1 MPDPVELAVFKNLYH
16 SIAEEM
22 GAALRRTSFS
32 PNIKERR
39 DYSCAVFDSA
49 GQVIAMGDH
58 MPVHLGSMPMSV
70 AAVIENEKAKQ
81 DELEPGDVVM
91 LNDPF
96 RGGTHLPDI
105 TLVMPVYVSRVR
117 GEWSAGRPR
126 PATRLLDPS
135 NPLRAG
141 SRDVRRS
148 TPPRHI
154 TAPDFYVASRAHH
167 ADVGGTYP
175 GSMGPCREIYQE
187 GLRIPPVKIMRGGKI
202 VHDVLALVLNNV
214 RTPDEREGDLGA
226 QIAACQTGA
235 QRLREICDRYG
246 VARVRRAAA
255 DLLVYSEA
263 MMRAFLR
270 MIPPGHYHAE
280 DFLDDDGVDDRPV
293 RIAVTI
299 HVEASSSTR
308 KKTRQA
314 ASLRQSSKQ
323 PSAQVTIDFTGSDLQ
338 VKGAVNA
345 VEAITYS
352 ACFYVFRCLLREDVP
367 ATSGLMRPIHVI
379 APAGTVVNARPP
391 AAVAGGNVE
400 TSQRIVDVL
409 LKALAQAIPDRI
421 PAAASGTMNNLTI
434 GGLDIRSDDLRSGD
448 SHSEDPRSGG
458 HGSGEPFT
466 YYETIAGGMGARP
479 TKDGVSG
486 VHTHMTNSLNTPA
499 EALEYAYP
507 IRLRQYSLRPNSG
520 GAGLHK
526 GGDGIIREIEV
537 LTDAQV
543 TLLADRRTRGPYG
556 LAGGADGAPGRTI
569 VIRLDG
575 SEEEIPGKTSVRLR
589 SGERVRIESP
599 GGGGWGKPNP
609 T

>member
-1 MPDPVELAVFKNLYH
+1 MRDPVELEVFKNIYH

-22 GAALRRTSFS
+22 GAALRSTSFS

-70 AAVIENEKAKQ
+70 AAAVEQ
-81 DELEPGDVVM
+81 CVLEPGDLVM

-105 TLVMPVYVSRVR
+105 TLVMPVYVKEAKSGGR
-117 GEWSAGRPR
+117 GH
-126 PATRLLDPS
+126 
-135 NPLRAG
+135 
-141 SRDVRRS
+141 
-148 TPPRHI
+148 PPH
-154 TAPDFYVASRAHH
+154 TSPDFYVASRAHH

-187 GLRIPPVKIMRGGKI
+187 GLRIPPVKIMRGGEL
-202 VHDVLALVLNNV
+202 VADVLALLLNNV
-214 RTPDEREGDLGA
+214 RTPEEREGDLGA

-235 QRLREICDRYG
+235 QRLHEICDRYG
-246 VARVRRAAA
+246 IARTKRAAA
-255 DLLVYSEA
+255 DLLVYSEQ

-270 MIPPGHYHAE
+270 TIPPGRYHAE
-280 DFLDDDGVDDRPV
+280 DFLDDDGIEDKPV
-293 RIAVTI
+293 RIDVTI
-299 HVEASSSTR
+299 HVKASSAKKSSAVETR
-308 KKTRQA
+308 LA
-314 ASLRQSSKQ
+314 ASARRKS
-323 PSAQVTIDFTGSDLQ
+323 PANVTVDFTGSDPQ
-338 VKGAVNA
+338 VQCAINA

-352 ACFYVFRCLLREDVP
+352 ACFYVFRCLLHEDVP
-367 ATSGLMRPIHVI
+367 ATSGLMRPIRVI
-379 APAGTVVNARPP
+379 APKGTIVNANPP

-409 LKALAQAIPDRI
+409 LKALAKAIPDRI

-434 GGLDIRSDDLRSGD
+434 GGI
-448 SHSEDPRSGG
+448 DPRN
-458 HGSGEPFT
+458 GEPFA
-466 YYETIAGGMGARP
+466 YYETIAGGMGARS

-507 IRLRQYSLRPNSG
+507 IRLRQYSFRSNSG
-520 GAGLHK
+520 GTGLHA
-526 GGDGIIREIEV
+526 GGDGIVREIEV

-543 TLLADRRTRGPYG
+543 TLLADRRSRGPYG
-556 LAGGADGAPGRTI
+556 LAGGADGAPGRTLI
-569 VIRLDG
+569 IRRDG
-575 SEEEIPGKTSVRLR
+575 TEEEIPGKTSVRLR
-589 SGERVRIESP
+589 SGERVRVETP
-599 GGGGWGKPNP
+599 GGGGWGKPNR
-609 T
+609 

>member
-1 MPDPVELAVFKNLYH
+1 MRDPVELEVFKSLYH

-70 AAVIENEKAKQ
+70 AAAVAQ
-81 DELEPGDVVM
+81 CELEPGDVVM

-105 TLVMPVYVSRVR
+105 TLVMPVYIRKAKSRGR
-117 GEWSAGRPR
+117 G
-126 PATRLLDPS
+126 RLPH
-135 NPLRAG
+135 
-141 SRDVRRS
+141 
-148 TPPRHI
+148 T
-154 TAPDFYVASRAHH
+154 TTPDFYVASRAHH

-187 GLRIPPVKIMRGGKI
+187 GLRIPPVKIMRGGKL
-202 VHDVLALVLNNV
+202 VSDVLALLLNNV
-214 RTPDEREGDLGA
+214 RTPEEREGDLGA

-246 VARVRRAAA
+246 IARAKRAAA
-255 DLLVYSEA
+255 DLLVYSEE

-270 MIPPGHYHAE
+270 TIPPGQYQAE
-280 DFLDDDGVDDRPV
+280 DFLDDDGVEDKPV

-299 HVEASSSTR
+299 YVAPPSRVETR
-308 KKTRQA
+308 LA
-314 ASLRQSSKQ
+314 ASPSASKKNLG
-323 PSAQVTIDFTGSDLQ
+323 AQVTIDFTGSNPQ
-338 VKGAVNA
+338 VQGAINA

-367 ATSGLMRPIHVI
+367 ATSGLMRPIRVI
-379 APAGTVVNARPP
+379 APSGTVVNAKPP

-409 LKALAQAIPDRI
+409 LKALAPAIPERI
-421 PAAASGTMNNLTI
+421 PAAAAGTMNNLTI
-434 GGLDIRSDDLRSGD
+434 GGI
-448 SHSEDPRSGG
+448 DPRF
-458 HGSGEPFT
+458 GEPFA
-466 YYETIAGGMGARP
+466 YYETIAGGMGARCS
-479 TKDGVSG
+479 KDGVSG

-507 IRLRQYSLRPNSG
+507 IRLRQYSFRPNSG
-520 GAGLHK
+520 GAGLHT
-526 GGDGIIREIEV
+526 GGDGIVREIEV
-537 LTDAQV
+537 LTEAQV
-543 TLLADRRTRGPYG
+543 TLLADRRSRGPYG
-556 LAGGADGAPGRTI
+556 LAGGADGAPGRTLI
-569 VIRLDG
+569 LRRDG
-575 SEEEIPGKTSVRLR
+575 SAEEIPGKTSVRLH

-599 GGGGWGKPNP
+599 GGGGWGRSRP
-609 T
+609 